1 MYKEM
6 IISIILVC
14 LIFVGDFVSQKYT
27 KNTVNSLTGILED
40 LKASLLEK
48 DKEEAS
54 KEIEALD
61 KIWEDVHDKLA
72 CYIEHDELEKV
83 ETNFTACKSLSENGD
98 FVLAVS
104 ELEKTVFVLEHI
116 IDKNSFNLVNI
127 F

>member
-116 IDKNSFNLVNI
+116 MDKYSFNLVNI

>member
-1 MYKEM
+1 M

-116 IDKNSFNLVNI
+116 MDKYSFNLVNI